1 MSIFFESNFL
11 IYASGALIA
20 LAGSFLGVF
29 VISRKMALVSDA
41 LSHVAL
47 PGVGI
52 ALLLGIDIFW
62 GALAFLMTS
71 LFLVNKIKSKTRL
84 SEETLVGII
93 FTFSIA
99 IGVLLLPGEELL
111 ESLFGDIDALGQN
124 DFWII
129 LAGAIL
135 IIIFSF
141 KFFREFSL
149 VSFSEDWARIQKI
162 NVPFMNFLF
171 FSLLALSV
179 AIGIKLIGALLMSS
193 LLIIPA
199 AASLNISRN
208 FFQTTIISVIF
219 GVVGMIAGLYFT
231 SIFPAIPS
239 GPAVVLVEILFFGLS
254 FLFKK

>member
-1 MSIFFESNFL
+1 MNTFFDGSALIFL
-11 IYASGALIA
+11 SGILIA

-29 VISRKMALVSDA
+29 VISRRMALVSDA

-47 PGVGI
+47 PGVGAAFI
-52 ALLLGIDIFW
+52 LGIDIFW
-62 GALAFLMTS
+62 GALVFLMAA
-71 LFLVNKIKSKTRL
+71 LFLVSRIKNRTRL

-99 IGVLLLPGEELL
+99 IGVLLLPGKELL
-111 ESLFGDIDALGQN
+111 ESLFGNIESLAMQ

-129 LAGAIL
+129 LAGAFL
-135 IIIFSF
+135 IITVSL

-149 VSFSEDWARIQKI
+149 VSFSEEWARIQKI
-162 NVPFMNFLF
+162 NVSFINFLF
-171 FSLLALSV
+171 FSLLAVAV
-179 AIGIKLIGALLMSS
+179 AIGIKLIGTLLMSS

-208 FFQTTIISVIF
+208 FFQMAVASVIF
-219 GVVGMIAGLYFT
+219 GITGMVAGLYFA
-231 SIFPAIPS
+231 SVFPVFPS
-239 GPAVVLVEILFFGLS
+239 GPAVVLAEVALFGIS